1 MGDDRVAAIRP
12 LPMRQ
17 GDNGPKLVRE
27 GEQIFVAGQ
36 MGRLSKYTSWRWI
49 LNRVDGGHIVLQ
61 PR

>member
-1 MGDDRVAAIRP
+1 
-12 LPMRQ
+12 MRQ
-17 GDNGPKLVRE
+17 GDNGPELVRE

-36 MGRLSKYTSWRWI
+36 MGKLSKYTSWRCV